1 MSMDKHQAIS
11 SLEVIGVELATLGER
26 KARLTFQPPYSQD
39 VALSGQMRHFMDQTS
54 TTDFCS
60 QST

>member
-1 MSMDKHQAIS
+1 MSLDKHQAIS
-11 SLEVIGVELATLGER
+11 SLEAIGVALVTQEER
-26 KARLTFQPPYSQD
+26 KALLTFQPPYLQD